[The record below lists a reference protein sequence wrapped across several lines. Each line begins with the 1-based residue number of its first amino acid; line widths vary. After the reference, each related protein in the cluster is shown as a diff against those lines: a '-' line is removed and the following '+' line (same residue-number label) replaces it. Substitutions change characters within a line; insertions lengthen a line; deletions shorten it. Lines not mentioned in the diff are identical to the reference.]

1 MSQIINRVSIIEA
14 NNKQDQ
20 SILFESLHPYLKS
33 LYIYY
38 KDLFGCEPV
47 LMVTDVF
54 NACQYAKIVPAND
67 FNEAINAYLN
77 VSYIEVEQDN
87 KNFDSDLFAQYETIN
102 FNSKMLID
110 LIK

>member
-1 MSQIINRVSIIEA
+1 MSQIINRVSIIET
-14 NNKQDQ
+14 NNKPDQ

-38 KDLFGCEPV
+38 KDLFSCEPV

-67 FNEAINAYLN
+67 FDEAISLYLDTCEL
-77 VSYIEVEQDN
+77 SEDE
-87 KNFDSDLFAQYETIN
+87 KESASEEIN

-110 LIK
+110 LIN